1 MARQEK
7 MTGAEMPGLISFKI
21 GEASPA
27 NTFLAI
33 WVAKA
38 AGLYEAN
45 GLDLEI
51 VPVVGGRESGPDL
64 SSGRIH
70 LMHIGLSSVVRA
82 NQAGFDLVAV
92 GSLSNIIRNTMF
104 TAPHVKSP
112 ADLKGGVVGISSAG
126 SETDPLTT
134 LALKRLGLARDDVSV
149 KEIGVS
155 RLAAVRDGTVSASL
169 MGEPYRSQALALGL
183 NPIVDFLAERTPWLY
198 SGLVVHRPAL
208 AGNRDLLLRFLRG
221 TVEGNYLAV
230 KDAARA
236 KAVIAA
242 ELAVTDPAI
251 VETTYVNFRNET
263 PLDAELTRESA
274 QNVID
279 TVATTG
285 SRRVEDYIDTSLHD
299 ALGAEGFFRAMQNKY
314 GKR

>member
-1 MARQEK
+1 
-7 MTGAEMPGLISFKI
+7 
-21 GEASPA
+21 
-27 NTFLAI
+27 
-33 WVAKA
+33 
-38 AGLYEAN
+38 
-45 GLDLEI
+45 
-51 VPVVGGRESGPDL
+51 
-64 SSGRIH
+64 
-70 LMHIGLSSVVRA
+70 
-82 NQAGFDLVAV
+82 
-92 GSLSNIIRNTMF
+92 
-104 TAPHVKSP
+104 
-112 ADLKGGVVGISSAG
+112 
-126 SETDPLTT
+126 
-134 LALKRLGLARDDVSV
+134 
-149 KEIGVS
+149 
-155 RLAAVRDGTVSASL
+155 RDGTVSASL

-183 NPIVDFLAERTPWLY
+183 IPIVDFLAERTPWLY

-236 KAVIAA
+236 KAVI
-242 ELAVTDPAI
+242 AVTDPAI